1 MIELQIEPDEISEL
15 ENIVKHTTGVLP
27 SPTSLPSQIAGTIH
41 CPATQKSGN
50 NIPRLQAP

>member
-27 SPTSLPSQIAGTIH
+27 SPTSLPSQIAETIH